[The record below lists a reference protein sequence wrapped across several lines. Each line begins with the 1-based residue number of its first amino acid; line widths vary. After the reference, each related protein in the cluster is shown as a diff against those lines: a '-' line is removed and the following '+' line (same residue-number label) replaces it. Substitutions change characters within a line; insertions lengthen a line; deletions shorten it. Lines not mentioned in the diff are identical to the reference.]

1 MGPHLEG
8 QRVFPIRDLN
18 PARITPVVT
27 LALIAVNLL
36 VFFAWQPSAFWSPV
50 GAAIEAPRFLY
61 RYAAVACEVVAGRP
75 LTLTEIA
82 DQLCL
87 GTPGTLG
94 TPAAFPEKQPIT
106 SIVVSMFLHGG
117 IAHVLGNMWFLWLF
131 GNNMEEAFGHARYL
145 AVYLVGGV
153 LATLA
158 FVVAQPESTVP
169 VIGASGAIAAVLGA
183 YFVLFPGKLV
193 LALAFVNVIPVPAVI
208 FLGLWFVGQFL
219 IAAPGVAWESH
230 AAGFVVGAVVAAV
243 FRRPLLA
250 RVRRLQRDA
259 GWVDEA

>member
-1 MGPHLEG
+1 MGAALEG

-18 PARITPVVT
+18 PARITPLAT

-50 GAAIEAPRFLY
+50 GDAGAAFEFLY
-61 RYAAVACEVVAGRP
+61 RYAAVACEVVSGRP
-75 LTLTEIA
+75 LTFTEIG
-82 DQLCL
+82 DQRCL
-87 GTPGTLG
+87 GALVPPG
-94 TPAAFPEKQPIT
+94 ASEMFPGKQPPV

-117 IAHVLGNMWFLWLF
+117 IAHILGNMWFLWLF
-131 GNNMEEAFGHARYL
+131 GNNVEEAFGHVRYL

-158 FVVAQPESTVP
+158 FVAAQPGSVVP
-169 VIGASGAIAAVLGA
+169 VVGASGAIAAVLGA

-193 LALAFVNVIPVPAVI
+193 LAVAFVNVIPVPAVI

-219 IAAPGVAWESH
+219 LAAPGVAWESH

-243 FRRPLLA
+243 FRAPLLA
-250 RVRRLQRDA
+250 RVRRQQRDA